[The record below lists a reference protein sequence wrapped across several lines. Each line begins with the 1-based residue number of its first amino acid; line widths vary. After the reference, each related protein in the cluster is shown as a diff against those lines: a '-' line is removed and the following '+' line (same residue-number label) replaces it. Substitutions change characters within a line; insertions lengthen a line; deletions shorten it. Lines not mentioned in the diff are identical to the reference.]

1 MNLERW
7 TSIFRRAAGDR
18 RGNFAVMTAL
28 SMPFAIALS
37 AFAVDLGS
45 LYTERREAQSVTDLA
60 AITAAANMS
69 NVEAA
74 VLATLNDNGFAS
86 ATVQRSGP
94 VTKPAKD
101 KPVVEISKGRYV
113 ADATAVVGKRFEAGV
128 EPANAVKV
136 SLRKTG
142 SLYFGA
148 SLMDEPVIGTSA
160 IASTSSQAAFSVGSR
175 LLKVDGGILNALLG
189 ALVGGNISLSVM
201 DYNALIAADVNVL
214 SFLDALAVDLNL
226 TGGTYS
232 QVLASQATVGQI
244 AKAMANTAEMGQ
256 SGKLALQ
263 AIAAGAASTVKIP
276 LNHLVDLGPV
286 GRLGLG
292 QQPAGLSVDASAM
305 SMLTAAAALANGS
318 HQVELALGATIPG
331 LTAATLAV
339 AVGEPEQF
347 SPWLAVGEKG
357 TVVRTAQ
364 TRIKLVATV
373 GVGNSNLGGGIKL
386 LSVKLPL
393 HVEVAHAE
401 ANLTD
406 ITCSTGRPDSRRVTI
421 SARPGIAS
429 LRLADTDATGFA
441 DFSKPQ
447 TFRDARIAEVS
458 VKLLLLTLDLLGVDG
473 SASVAVTNNNPTT
486 LVFDNADIV
495 AKKIKSTPTQNIT
508 QSAATSLVKDLK
520 LSVSALGL
528 GLDVT
533 ALLGTVKPVVIT
545 LLNGVTAPVDALL
558 YNLLA
563 ALGIKVGEVDVRVTG
578 ASCGRSVLVQ

>member
-1 MNLERW
+1 MGRLI
-7 TSIFRRAAGDR
+7 SFCRRAAGDR
-18 RGNFAVMTAL
+18 KGNFAVMTAV

-60 AITAAANMS
+60 AIIAAANIS
-69 NVEAA
+69 NAETA
-74 VLATLNDNGFAS
+74 VLATLGDNGFAA
-86 ATVQRSGP
+86 ATIQQPGQP
-94 VTKPAKD
+94 LKPAKG
-101 KPVVEISKGRYV
+101 KPVVEIVKGRYT
-113 ADATAVVGKRFEAGV
+113 ADAAVGAGKRFEAGA
-128 EPANAVKV
+128 EPANAVRV

-142 SLYFGA
+142 NLYFGA

-175 LLKVDGGILNALLG
+175 LLKVDGGVLNALLG
-189 ALVGGNISLSVM
+189 ALVGGNVSLSVM
-201 DYNALIAADVNVL
+201 DYDALIAADMNVL
-214 SFLDALAVDLNL
+214 SFLDALAVDLDL
-226 TGGTYS
+226 TAGTYS

-244 AKAMANTAEMGQ
+244 ARAMANTAGMGQ

-263 AIAAGAASTVKIP
+263 AIAAGAGSAVKIP

-292 QQPAGLSVDASAM
+292 QRAAGLSVDASAM

-331 LTAATLAV
+331 LTSATLAV
-339 AVGEPEQF
+339 AIGEPEQF

-357 TVVRTAQ
+357 TTVRTAQ
-364 TRIKLVATV
+364 TRIRLIATV
-373 GVGNSNLGGGIKL
+373 GVGDGSLGGGIKL

-401 ANLTD
+401 AKLTD
-406 ITCSTGRPDSRRVTI
+406 ITCSTGRPESRKVTI

-429 LRLADTDATGFA
+429 LRLAETDAAGFA

-458 VKLLLLTLDLLGVDG
+458 LKLLLLTLDLLGVDG
-473 SASVAVTNNNPTT
+473 SASVAITNTT
-486 LVFDNADIV
+486 PATLAFDNADIV
-495 AKKIKSTPTQNIT
+495 AKRTKTVSTRNIA
-508 QSAATSLVKDLK
+508 QSLTTSLVNDLT
-520 LSVSALGL
+520 LRVNALGL
-528 GLDVT
+528 GLDLT
-533 ALLGTVKPVVIT
+533 ALLGTVRPAVVA
-545 LLNGVTAPVDALL
+545 LLNGVTEPVDTLL
-558 YNLLA
+558 YNVLA
-563 ALGIKVGEVDVRVTG
+563 ALGVKVGEADVRVTG